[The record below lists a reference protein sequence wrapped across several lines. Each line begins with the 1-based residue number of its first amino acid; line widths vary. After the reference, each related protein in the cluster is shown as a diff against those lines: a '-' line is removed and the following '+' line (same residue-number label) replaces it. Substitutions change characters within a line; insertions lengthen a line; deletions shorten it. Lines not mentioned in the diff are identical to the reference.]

1 MLPALLACALLL
13 PAAEEAT
20 PVALVLK
27 VGGAVTLQRG
37 EGKGRLAPG
46 DKLLPGDR
54 LLVPE
59 GGEAVL
65 VYFGDAHRERVKP
78 GATATVG
85 KDTCGPRGAA
95 ERVRG

>member
-20 PVALVLK
+20 PVAMVLK

-54 LLVPE
+54 LSVP
-59 GGEAVL
+59 A
-65 VYFGDAHRERVKP
+65 
-78 GATATVG
+78 
-85 KDTCGPRGAA
+85 AA
-95 ERVRG
+95 ELAGDEQNKEPTYSEINNGQRVRRPASRQ